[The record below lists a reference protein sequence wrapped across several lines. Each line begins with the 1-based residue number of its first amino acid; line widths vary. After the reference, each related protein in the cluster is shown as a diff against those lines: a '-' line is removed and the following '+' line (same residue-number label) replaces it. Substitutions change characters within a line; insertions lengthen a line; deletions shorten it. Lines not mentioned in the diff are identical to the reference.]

1 MSPVMRRVLGCAGLM
16 VLLFVQCGAGL
27 LPLGGF
33 AMPVT
38 LLLTVAMAAVIA
50 LLFMEMW
57 QSPVVA
63 RILAFAADPVC
74 ACRRGLLDPDDRRGH
89 RLTRRPAVVRW

>member
-16 VLLFVQCGAGL
+16 VLLFVPCGAGL

-33 AMPVT
+33 AIPVT
-38 LLLTVAMAAVIA
+38 LLLAVAMAAVIA
-50 LLFMEMW
+50 LLFKEMW

-63 RILAFAADPVC
+63 RIFAFAGLFWLLILFALAGADY
-74 ACRRGLLDPDDRRGH
+74 
-89 RLTRRPAVVRW
+89 LTRTIAVVIG